1 MKIQKV
7 SNIVKEI
14 LERNKA
20 TRDNDNL
27 LYVEVIYAIKPE
39 VVNSNFR
46 YVLSNAN
53 FLGLPPFETV
63 SRCRR
68 KLQKEYPELKASDKV
83 EKIRTEKQEEYIE
96 YSRQKESVTV
106 GTVAPSELTQTL

>member
-68 KLQKEYPELKASDKV
+68 KLQRTYTELKASKEV
-83 EKIRTEKQEEYIE
+83 EEGRAKKLDEVLDYVRGVSKC
-96 YSRQKESVTV
+96 
-106 GTVAPSELTQTL
+106 